1 MHAGYMTGKATSRM
15 LKIEVNIPLIFAF
28 LSGSLGAYRLLT
40 PRFRDMTIVVKLDE
54 EGLATKGEE
63 IYSKIRDEV
72 EEKFKGKIMA
82 VEVGS
87 EDYFIGSTVTEAV
100 EKARAKHVDKVFYI
114 KRFGYKAL
122 YSFR

>member
-15 LKIEVNIPLIFAF
+15 LKIEVKIPLIFAF

-82 VEVGS
+82 IEVGS